1 MLIEN
6 DFICLLILFFKY
18 FLLPKINFLL
28 SYSVSYVTLFIEISG
43 FENLLERREDFLNEI
58 TPKDFIIFKSLLIT
72 LSNSI

>member
-58 TPKDFIIFKSLLIT
+58 TPKDFYYI
-72 LSNSI
+72 